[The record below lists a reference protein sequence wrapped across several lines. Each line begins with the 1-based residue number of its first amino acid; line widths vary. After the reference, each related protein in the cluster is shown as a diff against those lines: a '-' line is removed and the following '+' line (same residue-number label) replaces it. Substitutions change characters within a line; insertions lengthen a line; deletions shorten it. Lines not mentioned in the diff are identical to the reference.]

1 MRNLILIAICLL
13 VPVCVAVLNVYA
25 QDKPATVADVAKIEN
40 VGRAEQDAKTGIWH
54 VWITLDKD
62 HSLIA
67 KFKTVPTADDI
78 RAVRDKTLAQEA
90 DAKAAKDAETAK
102 VAQSE
107 AWKAEGRCPTCG
119 QVLPKDGGK

>member
-1 MRNLILIAICLL
+1 MDANKTAAGVIAAALL
-13 VPVCVAVLNVYA
+13 GFTGVVYW
-25 QDKPATVADVAKIEN
+25 QSADASKLEN
-40 VGRAEQDAKTGIWH
+40 CPRLEQDVTG
-54 VWITLDKD
+54 VYRAWIQIDQD
-62 HSLIA
+62 HTVIA
-67 KFKTVPTADDI
+67 KFRDMPTQADI
-78 RAVRDKTLAQEA
+78 RAVHDKTLAQEA